1 MTHHLT
7 PAEII
12 DVAEG
17 ARAEAAAPHLA
28 VCDQCRRQLQDT
40 RTALHA
46 AAAADVPEPSP
57 LFWDHFSA
65 RVAGAIASQPAR
77 ARRRFLPS
85 ARWRSLRIAVPLAAA
100 AMLVVSVAVWNV
112 TSARRH
118 IISPETGVVPR
129 TVAERPGE
137 PSPVDDP
144 LLDLVADVGSEI
156 DFDSAADAG
165 LTAREGTV
173 DKAVMQLTDVER
185 AELQRLLQEELR
197 RAGD

>member
-12 DVAEG
+12 DIAEG

-46 AAAADVPEPSP
+46 AVAADVPEPSP
-57 LFWDHFSA
+57 LFWDHFSS
-65 RVAGAIASQPAR
+65 RVAGAIASQPAP
-77 ARRRFLPS
+77 RRFLPS
-85 ARWRSLRIAVPLAAA
+85 ASWRSSRIAVPLAAA
-100 AMLVVSVAVWNV
+100 AMLVVGVALWTV
-112 TSARRH
+112 TSTRRH
-118 IISPETGVVPR
+118 IISPDTGVVLR
-129 TVAERPGE
+129 TVAERAGE
-137 PSPVDDP
+137 PLSPVDDP
-144 LLDLVADVGSEI
+144 LLDLVADVSGEI

>member
-12 DVAEG
+12 DIAEG
-17 ARAEAAAPHLA
+17 TRAESAVPHLA

-57 LFWDHFSA
+57 LFWDHFSS
-65 RVAGAIASQPAR
+65 RVAGAIASQPAP
-77 ARRRFLPS
+77 RRFLPS
-85 ARWRSLRIAVPLAAA
+85 ASWRSLRIAVPLAAA
-100 AMLVVSVAVWNV
+100 AMLVVGVAFWNV

-118 IISPETGVVPR
+118 IISPETSVVPR